1 MCFGGHG
8 FIDVEMTVSLMSI
21 IIIVFIVIIID
32 FSRLLVSDELECY
45 VLKHDC
51 IYVTVS
57 IALNCVEIRWYNYH
71 SVCLCVAPLVF
82 CARAHF
88 RCDR

>member
-1 MCFGGHG
+1 MEFGGIEVHGYMISIWSITIFIFIGRG
-8 FIDVEMTVSLMSI
+8 FIGVEMTVNLMSV

-32 FSRLLVSDELECY
+32 LPRLLVSDELESY

-57 IALNCVEIRWYNYH
+57 IALNCVEI
-71 SVCLCVAPLVF
+71 C
-82 CARAHF
+82 
-88 RCDR
+88 

>member
-32 FSRLLVSDELECY
+32 LPRLLVSDELESY

-51 IYVTVS
+51 IYVIVS
-57 IALNCVEIRWYNYH
+57 IKLNCVEI
-71 SVCLCVAPLVF
+71 C
-82 CARAHF
+82 
-88 RCDR
+88 

>member
-1 MCFGGHG
+1 MELRGIEVHGYVISIWSITIFVFIGRG
-8 FIDVEMTVSLMSI
+8 FIDVEMIVNLMSI

-32 FSRLLVSDELECY
+32 LPRLLVSDELEFY

-57 IALNCVEIRWYNYH
+57 IVSNCVEM
-71 SVCLCVAPLVF
+71 C
-82 CARAHF
+82 
-88 RCDR
+88 

>member
-1 MCFGGHG
+1 MCFGGRG

-32 FSRLLVSDELECY
+32 FSRLLVSDELESY

-51 IYVTVS
+51 IYVIVS
-57 IALNCVEIRWYNYH
+57 IKLNCVEI
-71 SVCLCVAPLVF
+71 C
-82 CARAHF
+82 
-88 RCDR
+88 